1 MYIFTYFY
9 FYFVLSRFSLEH
21 MIGYP
26 QSQLLWKIVDMVT
39 CLTQRK
45 LNTQQ
50 IIAYPSEKH
59 DKIPKNKPKKYIY
72 MNIIDSSVI
81 STKSDIQNIADVST
95 ASETK
100 PKL

>member
-1 MYIFTYFY
+1 
-9 FYFVLSRFSLEH
+9 
-21 MIGYP
+21 
-26 QSQLLWKIVDMVT
+26 
-39 CLTQRK
+39 
-45 LNTQQ
+45 
-50 IIAYPSEKH
+50 
-59 DKIPKNKPKKYIY
+59 